1 MRLGTSPLVT
11 TVFVASAALTLLT
24 TRPEAHHSQ
33 APFYDLSMTVE
44 IQGTVVQWEFRN
56 PHPLLHVEVADQ
68 SGKKN
73 VWLLSFHN
81 TTAMRRLG
89 VTAETFTVGM
99 VVKASGPP
107 SRVPGTYG
115 INADL
120 VVLPNGRE
128 IRAGAGGGTLE
139 IAQ

>member
-1 MRLGTSPLVT
+1 MKAVVVL
-11 TVFVASAALTLLT
+11 AALMLLT
-24 TRPEAHHSQ
+24 VRVTAHHSQ
-33 APFYDLSMTVE
+33 APFYDLSKTVE

-56 PHPLLHVEVADQ
+56 PHPILHVEVADP

-89 VTAETFTVGM
+89 VTAETFTPGM

-115 INADL
+115 LNADV
-120 VVLPNGRE
+120 VVLPSGRE
-128 IRAGAGGGTLE
+128 IKAGAGGGTLE
-139 IAQ
+139 IPQ

>member
-1 MRLGTSPLVT
+1 MRRRVS
-11 TVFVASAALTLLT
+11 TVMAALFMGAVGLLIGAASAD
-24 TRPEAHHSQ
+24 AHHSQ
-33 APFYDLSMTVE
+33 APFYDLSKTID
-44 IQGTVVQWEFRN
+44 IQGTVIQWEFRN
-56 PHPLLHVEVADQ
+56 PHPILHVEVADQ

-115 INADL
+115 LNADV
-120 VVLPNGRE
+120 VVLPSGRE
-128 IRAGAGGGTLE
+128 IRAGAGGGTIE
-139 IAQ
+139 IPQ